1 MKPTLEQLQVRMK
14 KDVFGL
20 AKGFTYPA
28 EPSEDGKTFRVT
40 SGLFQGTVM
49 AEDVEV
55 VE

>member
-1 MKPTLEQLQVRMK
+1 MQVRMK
-14 KDVFGL
+14 RDAFGL

-28 EPSEDGKTFRVT
+28 ERSYDGKTFLVT
-40 SGLFQGTVM
+40 GVGGLFKGTVA

>member
-1 MKPTLEQLQVRMK
+1 MQVRMK

-28 EPSEDGKTFRVT
+28 KKSDDGKTFLVT
-40 SGLFQGTVM
+40 SGLFKGTVL
-49 AEDVEV
+49 ADDVEV